1 DRDPSLRPGFMA
13 LERHIRMA
21 APVQTETVRVP
32 GSPGRPGKYTWTPDS
47 PFNYMALWAVE
58 RVSVAYDREKIG
70 KIDWYNW
77 GARKLLDQQ
86 EKDGSWKSRRGD
98 VLSTSSNVDTAWALL
113 FLRRSNPAPD
123 LLLLLKGFLPPPKE
137 SPASSMSPQK

>member
-1 DRDPSLRPGFMA
+1 
-13 LERHIRMA
+13 
-21 APVQTETVRVP
+21 
-32 GSPGRPGKYTWTPDS
+32 
-47 PFNYMALWAVE
+47 MALWAVE
-58 RVSVAYDREKIG
+58 RVGVAYDREKIG

-123 LLLLLKGFLPPPKE
+123 LLLLLKGILPPPKG
-137 SPASSMSPQK
+137 SPASSPRK